1 MIKTKHIFHN
11 NTSIE
16 GNGIDYLT
24 NNKKAGEI
32 MVISCGDLNEEPTA
46 ISATIDFYGKTSGS
60 KEYIKIKA
68 IKSSDYSIVEE
79 GTIDEAYLIDLT
91 AYESIRVYLSD
102 VSGGDVTVI
111 GEVVE

>member
-11 NTSIE
+11 NTSTE
-16 GNGIDYLT
+16 GNGIDYIV

-32 MVISCGDLNEEPTA
+32 MVVSCGDLNEEPTT
-46 ISATIDFYGKTSGS
+46 ISATIDFYGKAAGS
-60 KEYIKIKA
+60 KEFIKIKA

-79 GTIDEAYLIDLT
+79 GAIDEAYLIDLT
-91 AYESIRVYLSD
+91 SYESIRIYLSD
-102 VSGGDVTVI
+102 VSGGEVTVV